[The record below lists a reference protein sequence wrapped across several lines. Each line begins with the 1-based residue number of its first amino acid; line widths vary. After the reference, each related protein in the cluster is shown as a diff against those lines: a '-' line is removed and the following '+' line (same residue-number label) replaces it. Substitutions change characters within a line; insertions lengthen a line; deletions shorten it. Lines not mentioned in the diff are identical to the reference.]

1 MTPTPLFHGRVDKS
15 GRLELLDTERWKRQQ
30 HLRSL
35 AGKRVEVII
44 RKAHTKRSLDMNA
57 YLHKV
62 PFPMLAEHFGDSIEG
77 VKLDLMGECFGWT
90 KTAQGHDIPMKSHTS
105 DMTVE
110 ESKFFLD
117 WLIPWAMTTHGID
130 IPPPQR
136 VSA

>member
-1 MTPTPLFHGRVDKS
+1 MTPTPLLHGSIDEH
-15 GRLELLDTERWKRQQ
+15 GILEWLDTERHQRQK
-30 HLRSL
+30 HFRSL
-35 AGKRVEVII
+35 SRKRVEII
-44 RKAHTKRSLDMNA
+44 VRQTRTKRSLDMNG
-57 YLHKV
+57 YLHAV
-62 PFPMLAEHFGDSIEG
+62 PFPILAEHFGDSIEG

-117 WLIPWAMTTHGID
+117 WLLPWAMTTHGID